1 MKTTFYIFTLTVLC
15 VTLICPQHSF
25 AQRFIDGQM
34 PDTFLNVGHS
44 VSGIEFS
51 PDGATIASWHFGGP
65 VTLWDAAAGKPKTT
79 LGTRQGGGPSAIGV
93 SVAFSP
99 DGQMIASG
107 GEISTILLWNPA
119 TREHIRTLEG
129 LEGSWENVNS
139 VAFSPDGQ
147 TLASGS
153 SDATILLWNPA
164 TGEHI
169 RTLEGHTDW
178 VNSVAFSPDGQTLA
192 SGSSDD
198 TVKLWDVATGTL
210 KTTLE
215 GHANWSCVAFSPDGT
230 TLASAGG
237 LFYDYYID
245 QRNEG
250 VDNRIENLLEAQIL
264 MKGYGNLPL
273 SVEKMPHNILYITT
287 YKSSIVLWDVAS
299 GKLKA
304 TLEGHT
310 DHVNSVVFSPDGTTL
325 ASGSADNTV
334 KLWDVTRQPKA
345 PKATLSGHGGRVLS
359 VYFSP
364 DGTTLASGSA
374 DGGIRMW
381 KALPPVNGGGV
392 VNIADLVEVAQN
404 FGQVGEND
412 ADINGDG
419 VVNIVD
425 IILVAVALGEV
436 AGAPAAHAEA
446 FLMLTAAEVEQWLIE
461 AKQLQNEDP
470 RYFRGI
476 LFLEQLLTTLTPK
489 KIVLFPNYPNPFNP
503 ETWIPYQLSKPAE
516 VTLHIYGVN
525 GALIQT
531 LALGHQQ
538 AGAYKDRS
546 RAAYWDGRNAQGEP
560 VASGVYFYTLTAGD
574 FTATR
579 KMLIQK

>member
-25 AQRFIDGQM
+25 AQRFIDGQI

-51 PDGATIASWHFGGP
+51 PDGATIASWNSGSP
-65 VTLWDAAAGKPKTT
+65 VTLWDAATGKPKTT
-79 LGTRQGGGPSAIGV
+79 LGTRQPGGPSEIGV

-119 TREHIRTLEG
+119 TREHIRTLKG
-129 LEGSWENVNS
+129 LEVSWEN
-139 VAFSPDGQ
+139 
-147 TLASGS
+147 
-153 SDATILLWNPA
+153 
-164 TGEHI
+164 
-169 RTLEGHTDW
+169 

-215 GHANWSCVAFSPDGT
+215 GHANWYCVAFSPDGT

-310 DHVNSVVFSPDGTTL
+310 GFVNSVVFSSDGTTL
-325 ASGSADNTV
+325 VSGGDDNTV

-345 PKATLSGHGGRVLS
+345 PKATLSDHGASVLS
-359 VYFSP
+359 IYLSP

-374 DGGIRMW
+374 DGAIRIW
-381 KALPPVNGGGV
+381 KALPPDNRDGV
-392 VNIADLVEVAQN
+392 VSIADLVEVAQN
-404 FGQVGEND
+404 FGQAGEND

-489 KIVLFPNYPNPFNP
+489 KTMLFPNYPNPFNP

-525 GALIQT
+525 GALIRT

-538 AGAYKDRS
+538 AGAYTDRS
-546 RAAYWDGRNAQGEP
+546 RAAYWDGRNALGESI
-560 VASGVYFYTLTAGD
+560 ASGVYFYTFVAGD

-579 KMLIQK
+579 KMLIRK

>member
-1 MKTTFYIFTLTVLC
+1 MKTTFYIFTLTLLC

-34 PDTFLNVGHS
+34 PDTFLNVGS
-44 VSGIEFS
+44 FVYGIEFS
-51 PDGATIASWHFGGP
+51 PDAATIASWNFGSP
-65 VTLWDAAAGKPKTT
+65 VTLWDAATGKPKTT
-79 LGTRQGGGPSAIGV
+79 LGTRQPGGPSTIGV

-99 DGQMIASG
+99 DGQILASG
-107 GEISTILLWNPA
+107 GEINTILLWNPA
-119 TREHIRTLEG
+119 TGEHIRTLKVP
-129 LEGSWENVNS
+129 EGSWENVNS

-153 SDATILLWNPA
+153 SDNTVRLWDVA
-164 TGEHI
+164 TGTLKT
-169 RTLEGHTDW
+169 TLEGHW
-178 VNSVAFSPDGQTLA
+178 ENVNSVAFSPDGQTLA
-192 SGSSDD
+192 SGSSDN
-198 TVKLWDVATGTL
+198 TVRLWDVATGTL

-215 GHANWSCVAFSPDGT
+215 GHANWSCVAFSPDGA

-245 QRNEG
+245 QTNQR
-250 VDNRIENLLEAQIL
+250 VDNRIENLLEAQIM
-264 MKGYGNLPL
+264 MKSYGNLPL
-273 SVEKMPHNILYITT
+273 EVIREGNGLYITT
-287 YKSSIVLWDVAS
+287 YKPIIGLWDVAS
-299 GKLKA
+299 GKRKA

-310 DHVNSVVFSPDGTTL
+310 GYVNSVVFSPDGTTL
-325 ASGSADNTV
+325 ASGGNDNTV

-345 PKATLSGHGGRVLS
+345 PKATLSDHGGSVLS

-374 DGGIRMW
+374 DGAIRMW
-381 KALPPVNGGGV
+381 KALPPANGDGV
-392 VNIADLVEVAQN
+392 VNIADLVKVAQN

-425 IILVAVALGEV
+425 IILVAVALDEV

-446 FLMLTAAEVEQWLIE
+446 SSVLTAAEVEQWLIE

-476 LFLEQLLTTLTPK
+476 LFLQQLLTMLTPK
-489 KIVLFPNYPNPFNP
+489 KTVLFPNYPNPFNP

-525 GALIQT
+525 GALIRT
-531 LALGHQQ
+531 LSLGHQIPGIYQ
-538 AGAYKDRS
+538 NRS
-546 RAAYWDGRNAQGEP
+546 RAAYWDGKNALGEP

-579 KMLIQK
+579 KMLIRK